1 MGFGDM
7 QRMMRQMQKMQGEM
21 VRIQEEVGNRTV
33 EATSGGG
40 AVTAVAS
47 GKGVLTELRIAA
59 EAVDPTDPELLAD
72 MVLTACNEALRK
84 GQEMLAREMAKV
96 AGAAGGLPGLPRP

>member
-1 MGFGDM
+1 M
-7 QRMMRQMQKMQGEM
+7 QRMMRQMQKMQGEL

-47 GKGVLTELRIAA
+47 GKGVLMELRITA
-59 EAVDPTDPELLAD
+59 EAVDPADPELLAD

-84 GQEMLAREMAKV
+84 AQEMMAREMAKV
-96 AGAAGGLPGLPRP
+96 TGGAGGLPGLPRP

>member
-1 MGFGDM
+1 M

-21 VRIQEEVGNRTV
+21 VRIQEEVGSRTV

-47 GKGVLTELRIAA
+47 GKGVLTELRISA
-59 EAVDPTDPELLAD
+59 EAMDPTDPELLAD
-72 MVLTACNEALRK
+72 MILTACNEALRK
-84 GQEMLAREMAKV
+84 GQEMLAREMSKV
-96 AGAAGGLPGLPRP
+96 AGSVGGLPGLPRP

>member
-7 QRMMRQMQKMQGEM
+7 QRMMRQMQKMQGEL

-47 GKGVLTELRIAA
+47 GKGVLMELRITA
-59 EAVDPTDPELLAD
+59 EAVDPADPELLAD

-84 GQEMLAREMAKV
+84 AQEMMAREMAKV
-96 AGAAGGLPGLPRP
+96 TGGAGGLPGLPRP